1 VEVVNKQNNITMGF
15 EFKSDQEP
23 QKLVDNKTTLS
34 VNEPVIENLAQP
46 VLTEEQ
52 MINYALQFIEENDL
66 MIKFMIWVEIQE
78 QLSQVNLDQEG

>member
-1 VEVVNKQNNITMGF
+1 MGF

-52 MINYALQFIEENDL
+52 MINYALQFIEENNL
-66 MIKFMIWVEIQE
+66 MVKFMIWVEIQE